1 METYWYDL
9 HEAFARAEATRTPL
23 RAVCQAIHGRRAC
36 SRLWGGESRV
46 GVIDTGHDQGGGHCP
61 KLRFQDGSW
70 IWLDLTIRMVMDH
83 DDLESQL
90 VADALA
96 VRAEQSAA
104 ELARSTH
111 LGASGVTGALA
122 RLEAQG
128 AVRADGRHWS
138 ITARDRAR
146 RPFSGLDPHAE
157 KGPRLSMVEGGLRRG
172 EPARVA
178 S

>member
-36 SRLWGGESRV
+36 SRLWGAGSRV
-46 GVIDTGHDQGGGHCP
+46 GVIDTGHVQSGGHCP

-70 IWLDLTIRMVMDH
+70 IWLDLTIRMVMDA
-83 DDLESQL
+83 DDLEAQL

-96 VRAEQSAA
+96 VRDEQGAA

-111 LGASGVTGALA
+111 LAANAVAGALG

-128 AVRADGRHWS
+128 AVRADGLRWS
-138 ITARDRAR
+138 VTARDRAR
-146 RPFSGLDPHAE
+146 RPFGAPGPHAE
-157 KGPRLSMVEGGLRRG
+157 MGPRLSMVASEMRRG